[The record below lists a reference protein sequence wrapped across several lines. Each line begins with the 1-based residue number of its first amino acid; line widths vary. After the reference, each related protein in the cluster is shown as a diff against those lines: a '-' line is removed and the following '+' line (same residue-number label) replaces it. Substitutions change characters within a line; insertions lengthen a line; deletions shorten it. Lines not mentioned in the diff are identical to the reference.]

1 MSQLPMG
8 FEQDGPMGVETPESQ
23 EVPLSQASTLVH
35 AGTSPPVEDVEVI
48 PSHADKLQQAV
59 GDRIEEA
66 VKAHTP
72 RLHDLS
78 AIKGAVELSA
88 VRNDAAERRLMT
100 QDYKVHECL
109 RGVVQLLTTYK
120 DNCSGVEWIVAV
132 YVREINA
139 FEEA

>member
-1 MSQLPMG
+1 MSQLPMW

-23 EVPLSQASTLVH
+23 EVPVSLAS
-35 AGTSPPVEDVEVI
+35 TSPPVEDVEVT
-48 PSHADKLQQAV
+48 PSHADRLQQAV
-59 GDRIEEA
+59 GDRIEEV

-100 QDYKVHECL
+100 QDYKVHE
-109 RGVVQLLTTYK
+109 
-120 DNCSGVEWIVAV
+120 
-132 YVREINA
+132 
-139 FEEA
+139 